1 MLRGFSLKE
10 AFTPTQTFQESP
22 DGIQLEIDDTSKK
35 SLVERKDKRGQVA
48 YGIRHMPDAHVKLFN
63 ASTLPQSSL
72 ALSFSSATDQYD
84 DVFKIVKRANGGYEL
99 HLQKINSIF
108 LDGKEINVSSLQD
121 LL

>member
-10 AFTPTQTFQESP
+10 AFTQPQESL
-22 DGIQLEIDDTSKK
+22 DGIQLEINDTTKK

-48 YGIRHMPDAHVKLFN
+48 YGIRHMPDANVKLFN
-63 ASTLPQSSL
+63 ASTLPNASI
-72 ALSFSSATDQYD
+72 ALSFSSAIDQYD
-84 DVFKIVKRANGGYEL
+84 DVFKIVKRPNGGYEL

-108 LDGKEINVSSLQD
+108 LDGKEINVSSLHE